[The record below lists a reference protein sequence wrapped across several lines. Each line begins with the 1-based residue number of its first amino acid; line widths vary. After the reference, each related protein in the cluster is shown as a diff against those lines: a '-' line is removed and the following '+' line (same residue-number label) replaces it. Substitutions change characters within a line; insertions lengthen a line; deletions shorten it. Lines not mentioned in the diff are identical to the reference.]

1 MLDETGLAGLILSCD
16 AQDFSLS
23 VRLPDGR
30 EGRVPFQEITR
41 QTNLSPEYA
50 ARQVGRTLYMLPFPA
65 GGADVYSIRAYEEA
79 QFERIRDGYLNKTRN
94 TYRARFKLIAPG
106 GKLAFYQLAQG
117 VNGAVHVKEF
127 SCGRIDDFNRIEMPR
142 ELPVIVR
149 EIDAQG
155 RLVLTARPAFGTFE
169 DAVNRLK
176 LEIGST
182 VSGTV
187 CFHFPKA
194 VGVMLTP
201 NIMTL
206 ADAEQFPPAGARVQ
220 VEVLRVDEQTHKIRS
235 RLIGPVDE
243 PPMRHADWVVDLP
256 EGWTDLAL
264 FAEQVEVKK
273 SAVQDEAPKAP
284 PEPPS
289 FCLEAERSP
298 FSTYPSETVVHEA
311 VEEVA
316 PQTVYRLARSPHSD
330 DRLRAVAQAVEEL
343 RYSTAWQLQRYLY
356 LRRGLLI
363 ERNKL
368 GALLDRLCAL
378 DVAAALR
385 FSSGGVECK
394 FKTYHPSRNY
404 HCLVERNPRNFGEA
418 DLSEQSASRVKARL
432 AANQLLLG
440 MMNESRGAL
449 AEPDTHPYLFDRVS
463 GVRVRPKHAF
473 EYGGAFCLLDAF
485 RQDDLAD
492 FSEKLT
498 RYARYF
504 ELNPQENVQLCLAV
518 EDSQLDAFAAAA
530 ERAGMPFPV
539 LLTTDL
545 ACLPEPRFE
554 RTVVPQRKSRLKQF
568 IDRLIRP

>member
-1 MLDETGLAGLILSCD
+1 MLDDTGLAGLILACD
-16 AQDFSLS
+16 PQSFSLTA
-23 VRLPDGR
+23 RLPDGS
-30 EGRVPFQEITR
+30 EGAIPFREITR

-50 ARQVGRTLYMLPFPA
+50 ARQVGRTLYMLPSSESS
-65 GGADVYSIRAYEEA
+65 VYSIRAYEEA
-79 QFERIRDGYLNKTRN
+79 QFERIREGFLNKKQN

-127 SCGRIDDFNRIEMPR
+127 SCGRIDDFNHIEMPR

-149 EIDAQG
+149 EIDGQG
-155 RLVLTARPAFGTFE
+155 RLVLTTRPAFGTFL
-169 DAVNRLK
+169 DAVDRLR
-176 LEIGST
+176 LAPGEV

-206 ADAEQFPPAGARVQ
+206 ADAEQFPPAGSRVQ
-220 VEVLRVDEQTHKIRS
+220 VEILRVEEETHKIRS

-243 PPMRHADWVVDLP
+243 LPMRHADWIVDLP
-256 EGWTDLAL
+256 EGWTDLQA
-264 FAEQVEVKK
+264 FSEQVEVKK
-273 SAVQDEAPKAP
+273 PAVEDEGPKAP

-289 FCLEAERSP
+289 FRLEAEKSP
-298 FSTYPSETVVHEA
+298 FSTYPSETVARETL
-311 VEEVA
+311 EPVA
-316 PQTVYRLARSPHSD
+316 PQAVYRQARSAHAD
-330 DRLRAVAQAVEEL
+330 DRLRAIAQAVEEL

-363 ERNKL
+363 ERSKL

-378 DVAAALR
+378 DVIAALR

-404 HCLVERNPRNFGEA
+404 HCLMERNPRNFGEA
-418 DLSEQSASRVKARL
+418 DLCEENAARVKARL

-473 EYGGAFCLLDAF
+473 QCGGSYCLLDAF
-485 RQDDLAD
+485 RQNDLAD
-492 FSEKLT
+492 CEEKLT

-504 ELNPQENVQLCLAV
+504 EANPQENLQLCLVV
-518 EDSQLDAFAAAA
+518 EDAQVDAFAAAA
-530 ERAGMPFPV
+530 ERASLPFPV

-545 ACLPEPRFE
+545 ACLPEPRFAK
-554 RTVVPQRKSRLKQF
+554 TVLPQKKSRLKQF
-568 IDRLIRP
+568 LDRLIR